1 MDKSEK
7 KLREQMIE
15 TCIQMNEVG
24 INQGSSGNISVRW
37 KEGMLITPAGIAY
50 DVLEPEDI
58 CFMNMKGK
66 VEGKNEV
73 SSEWRFHLAIQK
85 NRKDINAIV
94 HTHSN
99 HATALAIQE
108 MEIPAIHYMVGVAG
122 GPGAAC
128 VASACA
134 EARSSGACAAGGAYG
149 ECADHAC
156 ALACGDGG
164 GGGHR
169 QRAGLGGSR
178 LDGAPGCDLLGVCL
192 CCARRGGRALR
203 GCGRTR
209 PLRQACGAA
218 SGGER
223 RGCG

>member
-15 TCIQMNEVG
+15 TCIQMNEIG

-108 MEIPAIHYMVGVAG
+108 MDIPAIHYMPYATFGTEELSQNALKALENRKACLLAHHGVIATG
-122 GPGAAC
+122 
-128 VASACA
+128 SNM
-134 EARSSGACAAGGAYG
+134 GGALWLAVEVETLAKQYLLILATGMKEKILSEDEMGRVINRMAGYG
-149 ECADHAC
+149 IKLKDQNKQHVTA
-156 ALACGDGG
+156 
-164 GGGHR
+164 
-169 QRAGLGGSR
+169 
-178 LDGAPGCDLLGVCL
+178 
-192 CCARRGGRALR
+192 
-203 GCGRTR
+203 
-209 PLRQACGAA
+209 
-218 SGGER
+218 
-223 RGCG
+223 

>member
-15 TCIQMNEVG
+15 TCIQMNEIG

-50 DVLEPEDI
+50 DILEPEDI
-58 CFMNMKGK
+58 CFMNMKGR

-122 GPGAAC
+122 GAKIRCASYATFGTEELSQNALKALENRKAC
-128 VASACA
+128 LLAHHGVIATGSNM
-134 EARSSGACAAGGAYG
+134 GGALWLAVEVETIAKQYLLILATGMKEKILSEDEMGRVMDRMAGYG
-149 ECADHAC
+149 IKLKDQNKKHVTA
-156 ALACGDGG
+156 
-164 GGGHR
+164 
-169 QRAGLGGSR
+169 
-178 LDGAPGCDLLGVCL
+178 
-192 CCARRGGRALR
+192 
-203 GCGRTR
+203 
-209 PLRQACGAA
+209 
-218 SGGER
+218 
-223 RGCG
+223 